1 MSKLRK
7 TKEDQIQAAKQS
19 FQLEVK
25 LQRVRFDMTQGELA
39 DAADMNRSVLCRCLA
54 DPDKLSVGRLRKII
68 QTLNI
73 EPEIILVLLGYS
85 QKQIRDLKCSNE

>member
-7 TKEDQIQAAKQS
+7 TKEDMIQAAKES

-39 DAADMNRSVLCRCLA
+39 EQAGMDRSVLSRFLT
-54 DPDKLSVGRLRKII
+54 DPDRLRVEQLRNII
-68 QTLNI
+68 RVLDI
-73 EPEIILVLLGYS
+73 EPEIILALLGYS
-85 QKQIRDLKCSNE
+85 QREIKDLKCNKE

>member
-25 LQRVRFDMTQGELA
+25 LQRVRFDMTQWELA
-39 DAADMNRSVLCRCLA
+39 DQVDMNRSVLSRCLA

-68 QTLNI
+68 QILSI
-73 EPEIILVLLGYS
+73 DPEIILALLGNL
-85 QKQIRDLKCSNE
+85 QKQIRELKCNNE

>member
-7 TKEDQIQAAKQS
+7 TKEDMIQAAKES

-39 DAADMNRSVLCRCLA
+39 DQAAMDRSVLSRFLA
-54 DPDKLSVGRLRKII
+54 DPDRLRVEQLRNII
-68 QTLNI
+68 RVLDI
-73 EPEIILVLLGYS
+73 EPEIILALLGYS
-85 QKQIRDLKCSNE
+85 QKEIKDLKCSKE

>member
-7 TKEDQIQAAKQS
+7 TKEDMIQAAKES

-39 DAADMNRSVLCRCLA
+39 DQVGMDRSVLSRFLA

-68 QTLNI
+68 QILDI
-73 EPEIILVLLGYS
+73 EPEIILALLGYS

>member
-7 TKEDQIQAAKQS
+7 TKEDMIQAAKES

-39 DAADMNRSVLCRCLA
+39 DQAGMDRSVLSRFLA
-54 DPDKLSVGRLRKII
+54 DPDRLRVEQLRNII
-68 QTLNI
+68 RVLDI
-73 EPEIILVLLGYS
+73 EPEIILALLGYS
-85 QKQIRDLKCSNE
+85 QREIKDLKCNKE

>member
-7 TKEDQIQAAKQS
+7 TKEDMIQAAKES

-39 DAADMNRSVLCRCLA
+39 DQAGMDRSVLSRFLA
-54 DPDKLSVGRLRKII
+54 DPDRLRVEQLRNII
-68 QTLNI
+68 RVLDI
-73 EPEIILVLLGYS
+73 EPEIILALLGYS
-85 QKQIRDLKCSNE
+85 QKEIKDLKCNKE

>member
-7 TKEDQIQAAKQS
+7 NKEDLIQAAKES
-19 FQLEVK
+19 FRLEVK

-39 DAADMNRSVLCRCLA
+39 DQVDMDRSVLSRCLA

-68 QTLNI
+68 QILDI
-73 EPEIILVLLGYS
+73 EPEIILALLGYS
-85 QKQIRDLKCSNE
+85 QKQIKDLKCSKE